1 MQFGTATVSIAGDP
15 GCGYDNVNLTI
26 TKLRFHM
33 NPAATESSAGWTE
46 LPLTTPRRINTA
58 QLRNGTTL
66 TLGTAALLP
75 GHYAQA
81 RLVIDANSSGNTTNS
96 VTVAGSSTEVPLI
109 TQSPSTQGVLYND
122 NFDIA
127 NGKATEL
134 VVNVDSCRSIVP
146 NNDQVLLRPV
156 LTPLPAAKNGITG
169 FVDKAL
175 VGANVR
181 ATAQQNG
188 VIVRA
193 SLVDPLT
200 GEFDLMRLPAGNFDV
215 VITADNAAAAVIA
228 GVTVAAD
235 GTVALNSALN
245 PIALNA
251 SSTGSIRASLSLI
264 PASAVEAPF
273 GSALQSFENGTLFT
287 VNARMSNLADGIAR
301 FTMLPLAR
309 PVLAVWQAGQPLVWN
324 GAATVTPGLGIYT
337 IAASAPG
344 YLTTKT
350 LPFTATN

>member
-1 MQFGTATVSIAGDP
+1 VLFGTATVSVAGDP

-33 NPAATESSAGWTE
+33 DPAATEGSAGWTE

-96 VTVAGSSTEVPLI
+96 VTVAGSSTELPLI
-109 TQSPSTQGVLYND
+109 TQTPSTQGVLYND

-146 NNDQVLLRPV
+146 NKDQVLLRPV
-156 LTPLPAAKNGITG
+156 LTPLPVVKNGITG

-273 GSALQSFENGTLFT
+273 GSALQSFDSGTFFT
-287 VNARMSNLADGIAR
+287 VNARMSNLADGIVR

-324 GAATVTPGLGIYT
+324 GAANVNPGLGIYT